1 MKKNNIRAERELW
14 KVIYENFDRFFS
26 DEKDRVN
33 CICDC
38 ILVMGFPKYGIL
50 SFEERDFML
59 ERMKQIGEQ
68 DFGIHRKSFAPFWEY
83 GEREPRKEFLK
94 NKINEQTSKSGKG
107 KTTPTRENKDGKG

>member
-1 MKKNNIRAERELW
+1 MRAESELW
-14 KVIYENFDRFFS
+14 KLIDENFDRFFS
-26 DEKDRVN
+26 NKADRVN

-50 SFEERDFML
+50 TFEERDFML

-68 DFGIHRKSFAPFWEY
+68 DFGIHRKIIAPFWQY

-94 NKINEQTSKSGKG
+94 NKINEQTVKSGARKS
-107 KTTPTRENKDGKG
+107 TPTKEDKGGKKTD